1 MTEPESGAMV
11 CANHPNRETYL
22 RCNRCN
28 KPICNEC
35 AVLTPTGYRCKE
47 CVRGQQKTFETAKN
61 LDYILAGGIALV
73 FSFLGSFIVPVM
85 QFFVIFI
92 APIVGMIAAEIIRRA
107 VNRRRSHLLFRLAAA
122 GAVVGGLPL
131 LASGLLSLIG
141 VVGARGVFGLA
152 FFLPLIWQ
160 GVYIF
165 LLTSTLYYR
174 LSGIRM

>member
-1 MTEPESGAMV
+1 MTEPQSGGLV
-11 CANHPNRETYL
+11 CANHPGRETYL

-28 KPICNEC
+28 KPICNDC

-47 CVRGQQKTFETAKN
+47 CVRGQQRTFETAQTM
-61 LDYILAGGIALV
+61 DYVFAGGIALV

-85 QFFVIFI
+85 QFFTIFV
-92 APIVGMIAAEIIRRA
+92 APIVGMIAAEVIRRV
-107 VNRRRSHLLFRLAAA
+107 VNRRRSRLLYQLAAA

-131 LASGLLSLIG
+131 LASGVLGL
-141 VVGARGVFGLA
+141 VGMAAVGGGGLA
-152 FFLPLIWQ
+152 FFLPLVWQ